1 MNAPRIGVAAL
12 GGTIAMTSES
22 GRGVTPTLAADDLIG
37 AVPRLGEVADI
48 TATTLAT
55 WPSASVTSAD
65 LTSVIEWADDRVAA
79 GASGIVVT
87 QGTDSIEETSYWLDL
102 HWDRPE
108 PLVVTGAMRPPTT
121 PGADGPANLLAAV
134 LTASSQEARDRGVL
148 VVMGDTVHTAVE
160 VLKGRSSHPDAFVSR
175 PFGPL
180 GFLEEERLHLRPAGV
195 RRPALPMTKGGT
207 PPSVALLETHLDDTG
222 DVLDLVV
229 QAGHGGVVIAGFG
242 VGHVPERMVDAVQRA
257 IDADVVVV
265 MATRAGDGPT
275 HRSSYGYA
283 GSEVDLLARG
293 VVPAG
298 WLHPRKARVLLAELL
313 RRGVGLGEVREEF
326 ADRGAVRPETSS

>member
-1 MNAPRIGVAAL
+1 MSTPRIGVAAL
-12 GGTIAMTSES
+12 GGTIAMTSQT
-22 GRGVTPTLAADDLIG
+22 GREVTPTLAADDLIA
-37 AVPRLGEVADI
+37 AVPRLGEIADV
-48 TATTLAT
+48 TATTVAT
-55 WPSASVTSAD
+55 RPSASVTSAD
-65 LTSVIEWADDRVAA
+65 LAAVLEWAETQV
-79 GASGIVVT
+79 ASGACGVVVT
-87 QGTDSIEETSYWLDL
+87 QGTDSIEESAYWLDL

-108 PLVVTGAMRPPTT
+108 PLVVTGAMRPPTS

-134 LTASSQEARDRGVL
+134 LTASAPEARDRGVL
-148 VVMGDTVHTAVE
+148 VVLNDTVHAAVE

-180 GFLEEERLHLRPAGV
+180 GFLEEDRLHLRAPGR
-195 RRPALPMTKGGT
+195 RRPVLPMAKGAT

-229 QAGHGGVVIAGFG
+229 RAGYGGVVIAGFG

-257 IDADVVVV
+257 IDAGMVVV

-275 HRSSYGYA
+275 HEASYGYA

-293 VVPAG
+293 VITAG

-313 RRGVGLGEVREEF
+313 RQGAGGGEAKEEF
-326 ADRGAVRPETSS
+326 VERGAVRS

>member
-1 MNAPRIGVAAL
+1 MSAPRVGVAAL
-12 GGTIAMTSES
+12 GGTIAMTSAS
-22 GRGVTPTLAADDLIG
+22 GREVTPTLAADDLVA

-55 WPSASVTSAD
+55 RPSASVTSAD
-65 LTSVIEWADDRVAA
+65 LTSVIEWADAQVQAGAA
-79 GASGIVVT
+79 GVVVT

-134 LTASSQEARDRGVL
+134 LTASAQEARERGVL

-180 GFLEEERLHLRPAGV
+180 GFLEEERVHLRPSGV
-195 RRPALPMTKGGT
+195 RRPALPMTKGAA
-207 PPSVALLETHLDDTG
+207 PPSVALLETHLDDSG

-229 QAGHGGVVIAGFG
+229 QAGYGGVVIAGFG

-257 IDADVVVV
+257 VDAGVVVV

-275 HRSSYGYA
+275 HVGSYGYP

-293 VVPAG
+293 VIAAG

-313 RRGVGLGEVREEF
+313 RHGARHEEIRDEF
-326 ADRGAVRPETSS
+326 AGRGAVDS

>member
-1 MNAPRIGVAAL
+1 MSTPRIGVAAL

-22 GRGVTPTLAADDLIG
+22 GREVTPTLAADDLIA
-37 AVPRLGEVADI
+37 AVPRLGEVAEV

-55 WPSASVTSAD
+55 RPSASVTSAD
-65 LTSVIEWADDRVAA
+65 LSSVIEWAETQVAA
-79 GASGIVVT
+79 GATGLVVT

-102 HWDRPE
+102 HWARPE
-108 PLVVTGAMRPPTT
+108 PLVITGAMRPPTT

-134 LTASSQEARDRGVL
+134 LTASAQEARERGVL
-148 VVMGDTVHTAVE
+148 VVMGDTVHAAVE

-180 GFLEEERLHLRPAGV
+180 GFLEEERLHLRAAGT
-195 RRPALPMTKGGT
+195 RRPTLPMTKGGT
-207 PPSVALLETHLDDTG
+207 PASVALLETHLDDTG
-222 DVLDLVV
+222 GVLDLVV
-229 QAGHGGVVIAGFG
+229 QAGYGGAVIAGFG
-242 VGHVPERMVDAVQRA
+242 VGHVPEGMVDAVQRA
-257 IDADVVVV
+257 VDAEVVVV
-265 MATRAGDGPT
+265 LATRAGDGPT
-275 HRSSYGYA
+275 HEASYGYA

-313 RRGVGLGEVREEF
+313 RHGAGPGEVRDAF
-326 ADRGAVRPETSS
+326 AERGALNG